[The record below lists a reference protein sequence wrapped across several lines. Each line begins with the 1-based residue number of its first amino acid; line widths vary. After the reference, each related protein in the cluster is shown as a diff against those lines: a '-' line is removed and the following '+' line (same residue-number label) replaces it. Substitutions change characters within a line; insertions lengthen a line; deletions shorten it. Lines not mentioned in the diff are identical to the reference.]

1 MNVTVTVTGTA
12 SGGYLTVWPCGQS
25 RPLSSSVNFV
35 AGDTVA
41 NAVISKVGEGGRVC
55 VFSSAGTNLVVDVN
69 GYFSPA
75 Y

>member
-1 MNVTVTVTGTA
+1 MNVTVTGTA

>member
-25 RPLSSSVNFV
+25 RPLSSSVSFV